1 MQSTNTLL
9 ILGQKLNPSGG
20 HLRWLGNIKL
30 FLLVKIKIRFVQVID
45 VCI

>member
-1 MQSTNTLL
+1 MLVRLKDISYSRQSTNTLL

-30 FLLVKIKIRFVQVID
+30 LLLVKK
-45 VCI
+45 